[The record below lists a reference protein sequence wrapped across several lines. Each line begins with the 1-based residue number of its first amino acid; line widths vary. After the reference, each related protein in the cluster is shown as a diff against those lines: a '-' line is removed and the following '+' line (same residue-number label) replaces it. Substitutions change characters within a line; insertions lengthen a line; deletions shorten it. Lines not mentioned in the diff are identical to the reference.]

1 MRASAHRLALRSP
14 PRLALALLALAAA
27 GAAQATDWAAS
38 LDLRLVNSD
47 ADRSFMNGGLGAVRF
62 DRDDAALQLGRA
74 RFALTQ
80 SFAEIW
86 SAHLDASVWDDKDA
100 HRLGVTEAY
109 LQLRPYPR
117 NGYRLRVKAG
127 AFYPPVSLENRA
139 SGWESPYTLSYS
151 AINSWFATEVRT
163 LGAEAQL
170 EWLGT
175 RQGHAFDL
183 ALTAAVFGWNDQAGV
198 VLAGDGF
205 LLHDRQTPLA
215 GRVGQ
220 PGVPPLYAAKPFLEL
235 DGRPGAYAGI
245 EARYLDRLV
254 LRVLRYDNRA
264 DASEIDSVAGVIAW
278 NTTFTSAGARL
289 ETQGGWTFIA
299 QGSGRADLHRP
310 AWLHHPVA
318 VPRRLRTD
326 LAQVRAPHALGAATT
341 ASRWTCGERRTT
353 AGKADMPGPR
363 PTCSTPA
370 RTGACRSSGC
380 AWRVTPTTARTSTG
394 APQGQP
400 RRRCSSPCA
409 TGSARASAS
418 GSAPAPW
425 QVPPSPATASRRA
438 CC

>member
-14 PRLALALLALAAA
+14 PRLALALLAIAAA

-151 AINSWFATEVRT
+151 AISSWFATEVRT

-299 QGSGRADLHRP
+299 QALDGQTSIAPHGFTTQWPFRAGFALISRRFGRHTLSARYDRFSVDVRGAEDDGRQSGHAWTAAYLFDTGAHWRVSLEWLRVESDSYNREDLYGGSPGATQTQVQLAVRYRLGSGIR
-310 AWLHHPVA
+310 
-318 VPRRLRTD
+318 
-326 LAQVRAPHALGAATT
+326 
-341 ASRWTCGERRTT
+341 
-353 AGKADMPGPR
+353 
-363 PTCSTPA
+363 
-370 RTGACRSSGC
+370 
-380 AWRVTPTTARTSTG
+380 
-394 APQGQP
+394 
-400 RRRCSSPCA
+400 
-409 TGSARASAS
+409 
-418 GSAPAPW
+418 
-425 QVPPSPATASRRA
+425 
-438 CC
+438 